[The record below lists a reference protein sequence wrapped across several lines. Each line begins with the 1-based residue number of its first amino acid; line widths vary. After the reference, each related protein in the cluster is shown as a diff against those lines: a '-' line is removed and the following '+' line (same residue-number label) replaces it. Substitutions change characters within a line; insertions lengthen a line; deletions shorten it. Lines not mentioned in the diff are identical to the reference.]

1 MMQLNYNSK
10 QYVQNIKEY
19 YDTWIKEDESSK
31 FDSSKIKG
39 SVVLTRDFN
48 DLGMGVSLP
57 KDNVNDPS
65 ELLDYLLV
73 LLGEIRSEDESSEL
87 SRRRNIRRYAYFYES
102 YKQMLE
108 LAALEPKKFGETNAL
123 KAKRKVVEEQEEQ
136 ENEDLEE
143 TLQNRVEHLT
153 SRQWRSYKTSAE
165 RIHRLWNICN
175 KKFPILD
182 LIITLTPNF
191 FERLAN
197 KATAERWFI
206 IIEQGVYY
214 TQKEYKEL
222 YTNEEEFLTRSDS
235 SSSRGKGKRN
245 KGKGKV
251 I

>member
-1 MMQLNYNSK
+1 M
-10 QYVQNIKEY
+10 
-19 YDTWIKEDESSK
+19 
-31 FDSSKIKG
+31 
-39 SVVLTRDFN
+39 
-48 DLGMGVSLP
+48 
-57 KDNVNDPS
+57 
-65 ELLDYLLV
+65 DYLLA
-73 LLGEIRSEDESSEL
+73 LLDEIRSEDESSEL

-108 LAALEPKKFGETNAL
+108 LAAQEPKKFGETNAL
-123 KAKRKVVEEQEEQ
+123 KAKRKVVAEEQEEQ

-143 TLQNRVEHLT
+143 TLQNRVEQLT

-182 LIITLTPNF
+182 LTITLTPNF

-235 SSSRGKGKRN
+235 SSIKRKGKRN
-245 KGKGKV
+245 KGKEKV